1 MTAATREN
9 LEQIKEEEEKE
20 MKETGKTAIG
30 EPYLWQKRPLVSVI
44 IPAYNCAGLIS
55 RAIESVLIQEVSLE
69 IIVIDDGSGDN
80 LEQVLETYRDNPA
93 FSFIKNKTNLGAAGS
108 RNKGVAMAKGRYVAF
123 LDADDYWAAGKL
135 KKQTDAME
143 RTGCVL
149 SCTAR
154 ELMTP
159 QGELTGRII
168 PVKEEI
174 TYRDLLH
181 HNSINCSSVVFE
193 NGSCEK
199 AIRWS
204 TMTATKI
211 TLPG

>member
-1 MTAATREN
+1 ME
-9 LEQIKEEEEKE
+9 
-20 MKETGKTAIG
+20 
-30 EPYLWQKRPLVSVI
+30 KRPLVSVI

-181 HNSINCSSVVFE
+181 HNSINCSSVVLKTE
-193 NGSCEK
+193 VAKNYPMEQIGR
-199 AIRWS
+199 AHV
-204 TMTATKI
+204 
-211 TLPG
+211 